1 MCIIDTLKD
10 IINSVLEK
18 QSDSNILMKI
28 LNIFENM

>member
-1 MCIIDTLKD
+1 MCIIDTLKS

-18 QSDSNILMKI
+18 QSDSNISVKM

>member
-1 MCIIDTLKD
+1 MCIIDTLKG